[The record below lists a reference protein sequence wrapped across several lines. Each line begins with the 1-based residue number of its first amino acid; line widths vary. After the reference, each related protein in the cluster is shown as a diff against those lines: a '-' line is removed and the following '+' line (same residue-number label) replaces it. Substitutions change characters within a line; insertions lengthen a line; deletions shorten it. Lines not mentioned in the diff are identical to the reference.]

1 MLAIF
6 QRENLEIAR
15 CLKIIEFMELVIIIA
30 NIEEQLRGQF

>member
-6 QRENLEIAR
+6 HRENLEIAR
-15 CLKIIEFMELVIIIA
+15 CLKIIEFMEVMIIIA